1 MNCFTGTSMMI
12 SEQWTAVCC
21 RRERECVEQNWILF
35 SSDGLTAFCMQQCL
49 GTFTQSQRAS
59 IAFIMSVCLF
69 VCLTASISAIP
80 IGRIDAKFMKISR
93 KKSKID

>member
-59 IAFIMSVCLF
+59 IVSSYSSVCLS
-69 VCLTASISAIP
+69 VCPQVSVRLTPDEST
-80 IGRIDAKFMKISR
+80 
-93 KKSKID
+93 